1 MQDYRLKSDSAV
13 SVPKQE
19 TDDWIQNLIQHSQ
32 ATLVHGA
39 AHDEK
44 VLEFK
49 QVAASIYEKQAST
62 DSLELEFQDQP
73 NDDTKRQTIKQK

>member
-1 MQDYRLKSDSAV
+1 
-13 SVPKQE
+13 
-19 TDDWIQNLIQHSQ
+19 
-32 ATLVHGA
+32 LVHGA